1 MWDMNTYE
9 SALGKAKPIKPLT
22 AKEVTED
29 AKKRLSIINKEFSEG
44 LEFIR
49 KYPKSVTVFGS
60 SILPETNIHYQEA
73 KRLGAEIARHGYTV
87 VTGGGPGI
95 MEAANRGALEAG
107 GKSVGLN
114 ITLPHEQKPN
124 PYITDYY
131 QFYYFFARK
140 VALTYAAEAY
150 VFFPGGYGTLN
161 EFFEIVTLVQTGRI
175 TPTPIAIILVGDDF
189 WKPLDTFIRDH
200 LYHQHGMIDDVALS
214 LYTIC
219 NDHKAVIETILKAPV
234 IANVPFGKK

>member
-1 MWDMNTYE
+1 M
-9 SALGKAKPIKPLT
+9 
-22 AKEVTED
+22 
-29 AKKRLSIINKEFSEG
+29 INKEFSEG

-49 KYPKSVTVFGS
+49 KYPKSVTIFGS
-60 SILPETNIHYQEA
+60 AILPETNTHYQQARE
-73 KRLGAEIARHGYTV
+73 LGAEIARHGYTV

-114 ITLPHEQKPN
+114 ITLPHEQKQN
-124 PYITDYY
+124 PYLTDFY
-131 QFYYFFARK
+131 QFYYFFSRK

-161 EFFEIVTLVQTGRI
+161 EFFEIVTLVQTQRI
-175 TPTPIAIILVGDDF
+175 TPAPATIILVGSDF
-189 WKPLDTFIRDH
+189 WKPLDDFIRQH
-200 LYHQHGMIDDVALS
+200 LYKQHGMVDEEALS

-219 NDHKAVIETILKAPV
+219 DEKKAIMDTILKVPV
-234 IANVPFGKK
+234 ISSVPFEKK